1 MGTSIDCDN
10 CVCLSPTGTLVL
22 NLNRVDYERLGLE
35 GQPSFFCRLKPPS
48 RYGTYYFNFVL
59 DILNNQFYVT
69 VVKIDLTEECFKPNK
84 KNYERVIKCLLQN
97 LKLEMDFIIAWN
109 PPSKII

>member
-1 MGTSIDCDN
+1 VPESHRY
-10 CVCLSPTGTLVL
+10 SSSKP
-22 NLNRVDYERLGLE
+22 EQSGLRKTWFGGATIFFLQIE
-35 GQPSFFCRLKPPS
+35 ASFKIW
-48 RYGTYYFNFVL
+48 YYLNFVL
-59 DILNNQFYVT
+59 DILNNQFYVS

-109 PPSKII
+109 PPSETI